1 MRKKI
6 LFFLVGII
14 IVIAGI
20 GFSLYVYGFKIS
32 IPRYNDAYFTRD
44 ILVKY
49 SSPEL
54 AFNLYFNAL
63 EIGDVELYQ
72 EVLGRKLTEREL
84 GNFKPL
90 ISKNPHIVEMDK
102 GKDYRYFVTNNDGG
116 MFFEKVKGRWVFT
129 PEDWGVN
136 VRTLF
141 R

>member
-54 AFNLYFNAL
+54 VFHYFVSAL
-63 EIGDVELYQ
+63 EYGDSTLYQ
-72 EVLGRKLTEREL
+72 EVLGRKLSDTEL
-84 GNFKPL
+84 QGFKAFEGKKPQ
-90 ISKNPHIVEMDK
+90 IVKMAE
-102 GKDYRYFVTNNDGG
+102 GKDYVYIVTDNGWG
-116 MFFEKVKGRWVFT
+116 EFFEKVKNRWVFT
-129 PEDWGVN
+129 PEDRGVN
-136 VRTLF
+136 VRALF

>member
-6 LFFLVGII
+6 LFFLVGIV

-32 IPRYNDAYFTRD
+32 IPRYDDVYFTR
-44 ILVKY
+44 IISGKY

-54 AFNLYFNAL
+54 AFHYFVSAL
-63 EIGDVELYQ
+63 EYGDSKLYQ
-72 EVLGRKLTEREL
+72 EVLGRKLSDKEL
-84 GNFKPL
+84 QGFKSFEGKRPQ
-90 ISKNPHIVEMDK
+90 IEKMVE
-102 GKDYRYFVTNNDGG
+102 GKDYVYIVTNNGWG
-116 MFFEKVKGRWVFT
+116 EHFEKVKNRWVFT

-136 VRTLF
+136 VRALF